1 MELVTLAIMCVLSMA
16 LALAG
21 SRMMLGAV
29 LSFMSRP
36 PVPPA
41 RFDRPAPALDGS
53 RR

>member
-21 SRMMLGAV
+21 SRVMLGAV
-29 LSFMSRP
+29 LSIMSRP
-36 PVPPA
+36 SA
-41 RFDRPAPALDGS
+41 RFDGAARAAPARDGS